1 MMGPFKVPNEASFP
15 PAEPVRHRLA
25 INSRT
30 SFEVISVKRANS
42 KGFKSRTSGDQSIC
56 DDEQEQK
63 GSTSSARQRVSPI
76 GHAGSAPMA
85 RLMCPADP

>member
-25 INSRT
+25 INSRS

-63 GSTSSARQRVSPI
+63 GSTSSASQHLSPI